1 MNSTYLKKFK
11 DVIRREYSDLEI
23 LDLLR
28 ILNGIGILF
37 YYFDVLI
44 PNFKIFFLKEGL
56 VVPEA
61 FEYFPHSWVF
71 FFQQNEIAMVCIIGF
86 IITTLLTY
94 TIGFYS
100 KWSLLLLLPLHLGI
114 HAVIPFIVGE
124 PQTLSNLLLIITLFL
139 PIENVF
145 ALRPRNDL
153 LPHLNRD
160 FLRNILLSLLA
171 YFSFYYFFS
180 GLKKVP
186 DQNWVQGRAVFHI
199 LNWPYIGKDN
209 LVSHFFRLPFITEA
223 ITYIT
228 LLFEIGFIFIAFS
241 RLKKFLIP
249 IGLFFHLFIAI
260 TMDVGHLFWAMMSWY
275 PLLLLKDIKLEF
287 KFNKNP

>member
-1 MNSTYLKKFK
+1 MNSTYLMKFK
-11 DVIRREYSDLEI
+11 DVIRKEYSDLEI

-28 ILNGIGILF
+28 ILNGIGVLI

-61 FEYFPHSWVF
+61 FGYFPHSWIF
-71 FFQQNEIAMVCIIGF
+71 FFQQNEIVMVGIIGL
-86 IITTLLTY
+86 IVATLMTY

-100 KWSLLLLLPLHLGI
+100 KWSLIILLPLHLGI
-114 HAVIPFIVGE
+114 HASIPFIVGE

-145 ALRPRNDL
+145 AFRPRIDL
-153 LPHLNRD
+153 FPVLNKKYVRI
-160 FLRNILLSLLA
+160 ILLSLLT

-186 DQNWVQGRAVFHI
+186 DQNWVEGRAVFHI
-199 LNWPYIGKDN
+199 LNWPYVGKVN
-209 LVSHFFRLPFITEA
+209 LFSQFFKLPFITEVV
-223 ITYIT
+223 TYIS
-228 LLFEIGFIFIAFS
+228 LLFEIGFIYIAFS

-249 IGLFFHLFIAI
+249 MGLFFHLFIAI
-260 TMDVGHLFWAMMSWY
+260 TMDVGHLFWSMISWY
-275 PLLLLKDIKLEF
+275 PLLLLIQTKR
-287 KFNKNP
+287 KNGI